1 MQAIEIARRMAALE
15 QTEDAVRAYNMAI
28 SAGLEPAEKM
38 EAAAYNLQH
47 GGDYRVSYTCFK
59 ELYND
64 GFHKNDVLE
73 LMTAV
78 FYEPNASALKNRYER
93 NCKWLEKYPYL
104 FRRDFPSFEELPIR
118 FFPYDDHHGYVPLYV
133 SEGRFGEFVNV
144 RDQVV
149 SRNFFKN
156 LDDPILAGDVF
167 SQYELEY
174 LNDNVRKSEDVGREN
189 HIYLHYT
196 DWPVF
201 CAWLQV
207 LNMKPLT
214 ESGKAVF
221 LIENEIEQY
230 PIDFKERFGIDY
242 SQFPVQPVALSEYNR
257 LIWHTQLSSHN
268 GGDFFNEIFDAH
280 PNLVALPS
288 IMLSSVG
295 EVIEKLK
302 ADLKRAGSLQNAI
315 KMFTDWSPRLVA
327 ELYSMRDPSDK
338 DYFVAMYLNQ
348 KGGTTFTD
356 KASRIVPALFF
367 QPHFHNIIYSLHVDR
382 AGRVV
387 LQSDEYE
394 NVRSSPLFL
403 GFKYIKTFTPMRR
416 PTTSYGASVRFM
428 YRSCIEGEEDGK
440 KRVIRNAVIDRVLN
454 RSFMIDPQDR
464 LYHDSVLVRFED
476 GKLNPKATFTALAAF
491 LDLPYTESLTYC
503 SEDGKRDPTQTLL
516 GIENAVGFD
525 TSTIYRT
532 YDDFVNDSE
541 RKYIEYF
548 MRDVYAYY
556 GYDFNYHDG
565 KELNA
570 EQARALVDDFTTL
583 DSYVKKTWERMYSD
597 TKIFRDGKPAT
608 EEEAQ
613 EIRAKM
619 LDDRLK
625 DYHKNRVEITDV
637 LMREGLRFV
646 NKNGQPLHMMPRLKL
661 DPALLE
667 QPLYH

>member
-1 MQAIEIARRMAALE
+1 M
-15 QTEDAVRAYNMAI
+15 
-28 SAGLEPAEKM
+28 
-38 EAAAYNLQH
+38 
-47 GGDYRVSYTCFK
+47 
-59 ELYND
+59 
-64 GFHKNDVLE
+64 
-73 LMTAV
+73 
-78 FYEPNASALKNRYER
+78 
-93 NCKWLEKYPYL
+93 
-104 FRRDFPSFEELPIR
+104 
-118 FFPYDDHHGYVPLYV
+118 
-133 SEGRFGEFVNV
+133 
-144 RDQVV
+144 
-149 SRNFFKN
+149 
-156 LDDPILAGDVF
+156 F

-242 SQFPVQPVALSEYNR
+242 SQFPVQPVALGEYNR

-583 DSYVKKTWERMYSD
+583 DSYVRKTWERMYSD

-646 NKNGQPLHMMPRLKL
+646 NRDGQPLHMMPRLKL